1 MRFHGAKFHGA
12 RFHGAKFHAARFHG
26 ARVVAPDFIGSR
38 VSNKY
43 PCPYISVYLERQTIV
58 VTG

>member
-12 RFHGAKFHAARFHG
+12 RFHGAKFHAARFHR

-43 PCPYISVYLERQTIV
+43 PCP
-58 VTG
+58 